1 MVQTSMVKRS
11 QDAKKNAGV
20 SVIAMQLAK
29 NNQDQLW
36 KKASKFKAMFM
47 AAKMA
52 INRKYGPS
60 AKVQWAKKQSQPK
73 PSQTAHKAN

>member
-11 QDAKKNAGV
+11 QEAKKNAGV

-29 NNQDQLW
+29 NNKDQLW
-36 KKASKFKAMFM
+36 KKANRFKAMFM
-47 AAKMA
+47 AAKAA

-60 AKVQWAKKQSQPK
+60 ARVDWTKKQSQPK
-73 PSQTAHKAN
+73 K

>member
-11 QDAKKNAGV
+11 QEAKKNAGV

-52 INRKYGPS
+52 VNRKYGPT
-60 AKVQWAKKQSQPK
+60 ARVEWAKKQSAIK
-73 PSQTAHKAN
+73 PAQKAHKAS